1 MEALIAGE
9 TGEPGKPQS
18 RCPVCR
24 MKVVRNPKS
33 SATPQ
38 VIPLEIKL
46 LAKSAI
52 AKGKEK
58 VKVV

>member
-9 TGEPGKPQS
+9 SGEPAKPQS

-24 MKVVRNPKS
+24 MKVLRNPKGS
-33 SATPQ
+33 TAPQ

-46 LAKSAI
+46 LTRSAI

-58 VKVV
+58 VKDA